1 MLGWVLVAAGLAG
14 LVLAVRIGARGARG
28 ITQGASVLVAA
39 IGALLLLR
47 RPQSSVHLPGYG
59 PRQWK
64 QP

>member
-1 MLGWVLVAAGLAG
+1 MLGWVLVAVGLAG
-14 LVLAVRIGARGARG
+14 LVLAVRIGGKGARG
-28 ITQGASVLVAA
+28 ITQGAAVLVAA

-47 RPQSSVHLPGYG
+47 RSRSGLHLPGYG